1 MDNLKD
7 DSPKS
12 IGEETGVQI
21 MVAFLKTTWMMIY
34 RSQYVNRLEDDSS
47 KPICDQ
53 PRGGFIEILEN

>member
-21 MVAFLKTTWMMIY
+21 IVAFLKTTWMMIY
-34 RSQYVNRLEDDSS
+34 RGQYVNRLEDDSS

-53 PRGGFIEILEN
+53 PRGRFIEILEN